1 MLGKREIENFSWGF
15 IGVILLLGVVSFST
29 IYSSLAGVPGGEGA
43 TFALKQMIWYCA
55 GFAAMIFISFFNYR
69 LLEKWGYAVFVVCLL
84 MLVCVLLFGKLV
96 AGSRRWLDL
105 GFFAL
110 QPSEFAKIG
119 AIIVLAKYYSGNIS
133 LQGLRVRA
141 LVTPVGLMLCPFVL
155 ILIQPDLGTALLIA
169 FIAVS
174 VTLFVKIEKKTLL
187 ASFMCSIGVII
198 SSWFFLL
205 KEYQKQRV
213 LTFLNP
219 EADPL
224 GSGYHVIQSKIAIG
238 SGMIYGKGYL
248 KGTQSHLS
256 FLPEQHTDFIFSV
269 FTEEWGFLGA
279 VFLLGLYTL
288 LIAIGLNIANNSR
301 DHFGTI
307 LCIGVLSMMF
317 WQVFINI
324 GMIMGLLPVVGV
336 PLPLISYGGSS
347 VLTTLIGC
355 GIILNVGMR
364 RFSNA

>member
-1 MLGKREIENFSWGF
+1 MIGKREVDNLNWG
-15 IGVILLLGVVSFST
+15 LLGVIFLLGIASTST
-29 IYSSLAGVPGGEGA
+29 IYSALSGEASGASFAMKQGV
-43 TFALKQMIWYCA
+43 WYCA
-55 GFAAMIFISFFNYR
+55 GFISMLFISLFNYR
-69 LLEKWGYAVFVVCLL
+69 ILEKWGYAVFAVCIIL
-84 MLVCVLLFGKLV
+84 LVCVLFFGKLV

-110 QPSEFAKIG
+110 QPSEFAKLG
-119 AIIVLAKYYSGNIS
+119 AIIMLAKYYSQNITI
-133 LQGLRVRA
+133 QGYTLRDLIVPI
-141 LVTPVGLMLCPFVL
+141 LL
-155 ILIQPDLGTALLIA
+155 ILFPFTLILVQPDLGTALLIA

-174 VTLFVKIEKKTLL
+174 VTLFVKVERKTLIFSGL
-187 ASFMCSIGVII
+187 CSIAVVI
-198 SSWFFLL
+198 SAWFFLL

-213 LTFLNP
+213 LTFLDP
-219 EADPL
+219 EHDPL

-238 SGMIYGKGYL
+238 SGMLAGKGYL

-279 VFLLGLYTL
+279 VTLLSLYVV
-288 LIAIGLNIANNSR
+288 LIAIGLNIANKSR
-301 DHFGTI
+301 DHFGTV
-307 LCIGVLSMMF
+307 LCIGVLSMIF
-317 WQVFINI
+317 WQVFINV
-324 GMIMGLLPVVGV
+324 GMIMGILPVVGV

-364 RFSNA
+364 RFSNS

>member
-1 MLGKREIENFSWGF
+1 MIGKREIENFSWGF
-15 IGVILLLGVVSFST
+15 IAVILLLGLVSTST
-29 IYSSLAGVPGGEGA
+29 IYSALAGDPSGA
-43 TFALKQMIWYCA
+43 GSVFALKQAIWYCV
-55 GFAAMIFISFFNYR
+55 GFTAMLFMSLFNYR
-69 LLEKWGYAVFVVCLL
+69 LLEKWGYGVFVACLL

-96 AGSRRWLDL
+96 AGSRRWLDF

-119 AIIVLAKYYSGNIS
+119 AVIVLAKYYANNIS
-133 LQGLRVRA
+133 LQGLRVRD
-141 LVTPVGLMLCPFVL
+141 LIPPVLLMLCPFIL
-155 ILIQPDLGTALLIA
+155 ILVQPDLGTALLIG

-174 VTLFVKIEKKTLL
+174 VTLFVKIERKTLI
-187 ASFMCSIGVII
+187 ASFLCGICVVVSA
-198 SSWFFLL
+198 WFFIL

-213 LTFLNP
+213 MTFLNP
-219 EADPL
+219 EHDPL

-238 SGMIYGKGYL
+238 SGMLSGKGYL

-269 FTEEWGFLGA
+269 FTEEWGFIGA
-279 VFLLGLYTL
+279 VFLLCLYTL

-307 LCIGVLSMMF
+307 LCIGVLSMIF
-317 WQVFINI
+317 WQVFINV

-336 PLPLISYGGSS
+336 PLPLVSYGGSS

-364 RFSNA
+364 RFSNS